1 MADDSSTTRSFGT
14 AFTLAAWL
22 LGLALLTW
30 LFGNW
35 ESRRDHP
42 NRDLSSIAT
51 DVELQRNR
59 QGHYLA
65 DGYINGERV
74 RFLVD
79 TGATLVA
86 VPQAVAER
94 LKLPHLARGSSQTAG
109 GDVDTWLTRL
119 DEVRLGSIVLRD
131 VPASINPRMAFDEAL
146 LGMAFLKHLEL
157 VQRGDTLTLRQYPE
171 R

>member
-1 MADDSSTTRSFGT
+1 MADNSSTTRSFGT
-14 AFTLAAWL
+14 AFTFAAWL

-30 LFGNW
+30 LFGHY
-35 ESRRDHP
+35 ETRRDHP
-42 NRDLSSIAT
+42 NRELDSVGTA
-51 DVELQRNR
+51 VELQRNR

-86 VPQAVAER
+86 IPQAVAER
-94 LKLPHLARGSSQTAG
+94 LNLPRLARGSSQTAG

-119 DEVRLGSIVLRD
+119 DEVRLGSIVLHD
-131 VPASINPRMAFDEAL
+131 VPASINPHMAFDETL